1 MNDLFEEKMK
11 VVLNL
16 IRTNNS
22 AEEALKIT
30 QAVDNLARARNVA
43 NVIPFATTE
52 VVQTEQKPI
61 KK

>member
-1 MNDLFEEKMK
+1 MMNELFEEKMK

-30 QAVDNLARARNVA
+30 QAVDNLARARNTA
-43 NVIPFATTE
+43 NLLATQPPE
-52 VVQTEQKPI
+52 VTTEQKPI